1 MKTVST
7 NSKRRAGSMLI
18 ECMMYI
24 VICSVLLAISFEAF
38 YKCWD
43 NSEALGYAGDDVVK
57 AMHAGELWREDVRSA
72 TGKILV
78 TTDTNGQAFR
88 IPHGKAAIIYTF
100 NTGELRRKNGAN
112 ESVVLGTIKTSR
124 MEITKRTQTSACVW
138 ELEMTPHNAKARM
151 PLLFTFIAA
160 GPQMP

>member
-1 MKTVST
+1 MKTVSLS
-7 NSKRRAGSMLI
+7 SKRRAGIMLV
-18 ECMMYI
+18 ECMMYL
-24 VICSVLLAISFEAF
+24 VIFSVLLAISFEAF

-57 AMHAGELWREDVRSA
+57 AMRAGELWREDVRSA

-78 TTDTNGQAFR
+78 TTNADGQAFR
-88 IPHGKAAIIYTF
+88 IPHGKTAVVYTF
-100 NTGELRRKNGAN
+100 NSSEMRRKSGAD

-124 MEITKRTQTSACVW
+124 MEISKRTQTSAAVW
-138 ELEMTPHNAKARM
+138 ELELTPHNAKARM

-160 GPQMP
+160 GPQTP